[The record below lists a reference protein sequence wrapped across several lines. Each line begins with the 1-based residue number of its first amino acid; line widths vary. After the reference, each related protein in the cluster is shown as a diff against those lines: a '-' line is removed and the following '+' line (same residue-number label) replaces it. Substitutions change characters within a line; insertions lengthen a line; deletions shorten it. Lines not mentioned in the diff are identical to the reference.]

1 MLRYAV
7 KMYLREVF
15 MGPIY
20 WVVLGVLLGTEYFA
34 VSQYKGGLTL
44 VELLQFITIPVYI
57 FLVSTVFFTEDKVL
71 IFELVMFRDW
81 FKVPLGKL
89 LSLLLSLV
97 PFTVVTLL
105 IAEHYHAGT
114 FIVPI
119 LTAILFYSTAII
131 FSTVVGGGSRLY
143 VLSMGLLFMLPL
155 SSLVLVQNQAS
166 LGNPLQ
172 GFMGYITYLLAPV
185 YGSYAVSSGI
195 LLVDSNMANWIAL
208 VLSVL
213 LGVAY
218 PFVFKR
224 REVHPG

>member
-1 MLRYAV
+1 
-7 KMYLREVF
+7 MYLREVF

-71 IFELVMFRDW
+71 TFELVMFRDW

-119 LTAILFYSTAII
+119 LTAILFYSTTII
-131 FSTVVGGGSRLY
+131 FSTVVGGGEQALR
-143 VLSMGLLFMLPL
+143 
-155 SSLVLVQNQAS
+155 SLNGATI
-166 LGNPLQ
+166 
-172 GFMGYITYLLAPV
+172 YAPV
-185 YGSYAVSSGI
+185 IIAGPDTESGKPWKPPPRLHGI
-195 LLVDSNMANWIAL
+195 YY
-208 VLSVL
+208 LSFSPGL
-213 LGVAY
+213 RFL
-218 PFVFKR
+218 R
-224 REVHPG
+224 RFLWDPVG